1 MTDAPQDRKEHFF
14 AVVLPALKRA
24 GYLEYGAQTR
34 LSAETGM
41 NPGTVSRLVRG
52 KTIPDVEALPPLAKA
67 IGVGAL
73 DLLVAAGYLPDEYLE
88 SHQPLSET
96 NQSQVGSRPITPEEA
111 ADELGITDDVG
122 RAIFLGMVDRLKNS
136 TPGDGQEDE
145 ASGGTAA
152 QM

>member
-1 MTDAPQDRKEHFF
+1 MTDAPPGREQRFF

-24 GYLEYGAQTR
+24 GYFEYGAQTR
-34 LSAETGM
+34 LAAETGM
-41 NPGTVSRLVRG
+41 SPGTVSRLVRG
-52 KTIPDVEALPPLAKA
+52 RTIPDVESLPPLAKA
-67 IGVGAL
+67 IGVSAL

-88 SHQPLSET
+88 SQQPLSET
-96 NQSQVGSRPITPEEA
+96 KQSQVGSRPITPEEA

-136 TPGDGQEDE
+136 APDDGQEDD
-145 ASGGTAA
+145 ASGGEAV

>member
-1 MTDAPQDRKEHFF
+1 MTDAPQGREQRFF

-24 GYLEYGAQTR
+24 GYFEYGAQTR

-52 KTIPDVEALPPLAKA
+52 KTIPDVESLPPLAKV
-67 IGVGAL
+67 IGVSAL
-73 DLLVAAGYLPDEYLE
+73 DLLVAAGYLPDEFLQ

-96 NQSQVGSRPITPEEA
+96 DPSQVGSRPITPEEA
-111 ADELGITDDVG
+111 ADELGITDEVG

-136 TPGDGQEDE
+136 APDDSQDDE
-145 ASGGTAA
+145 ASGGEAV